1 MIWGICPSSNVFLQP
16 VIASQCLAF
25 PNPHQLMKSSLQD
38 HSCSPQKLHQSH
50 LYIPH
55 MDTALSFLQIRAWLW
70 LPISPSNPQRAKQAS
85 QLCQFAFSH
94 AGIMLPFTGAP
105 LPSWDTEKS
114 KRIFVPRWQKSPELN
129 QSRSLQIPI
138 PASRERRATPW
149 AKNLYQNS
157 LPVKPHAEP
166 SPKVHQHV
174 GCSGTP
180 SPSARP
186 APALTATCHC
196 REGHCPRCPRSL
208 WSHSKGGPSLL
219 HSGSSC
225 CCCTPVFQNTNTQ

>member
-1 MIWGICPSSNVFLQP
+1 MLNLPLLQP
-16 VIASQCLAF
+16 LFAVDKELGFLILTFLYAAISPLQAVLKQPFHFLSDDLRDLPKLQCVSPACYCITVPSF
-25 PNPHQLMKSSLQD
+25 PKPTPAYESLQD

-94 AGIMLPFTGAP
+94 AGIVLPFTGAP
-105 LPSWDTEKS
+105 LPSRDTEKS

-138 PASRERRATPW
+138 PASRERRATP
-149 AKNLYQNS
+149 
-157 LPVKPHAEP
+157 
-166 SPKVHQHV
+166 
-174 GCSGTP
+174 
-180 SPSARP
+180 
-186 APALTATCHC
+186 
-196 REGHCPRCPRSL
+196 
-208 WSHSKGGPSLL
+208 
-219 HSGSSC
+219 
-225 CCCTPVFQNTNTQ
+225 